1 MEHALVFLPLLGSI
15 ISGFFGR
22 YIGDRNSEIVTSL
35 FVTISA
41 VLSLIIFYEVT
52 INNYENNLVII
63 TWINSGLLDV
73 NWSIKVDTV
82 SSVMLVVVCLVSS
95 IVHIYSIGYMS
106 HDPHKTRFMAY
117 LSLFTFAMLM
127 LVTSDNFLQLFF
139 GWEGVGLCSYFL
151 IGFWFKKD
159 SANAAAIKAFIVNRV
174 GDFGFALGIFL
185 IFYVFGTV
193 NYDEV
198 FSQIPQ
204 SINKEISFLGMNLK
218 VVDLICILL
227 FIGAMGKSA
236 QFLLHTWLPDAM
248 EGPTP
253 VSALIHAA
261 TMVTAGVF
269 LVVRCS
275 PIFEYSQIAL
285 NIICV
290 VGMTTAFF
298 AATVALVQ
306 NDIKK
311 IIAYS
316 TCSQLG
322 YMFFAAGVGAYNVAM
337 FHLFTHAFFKALL
350 FLGSGSVIHS
360 FKGEQDIRNMG
371 GVWKKMP
378 YTWILMIIGTL
389 ALTGFPFLS
398 GYYSKDAIIEFA
410 YLKGN
415 TVGYY
420 AVAVGIFTALL
431 TAIYSWRL
439 IFKTFHSNYENK
451 KLKIETIHESSYV
464 MLLPLTIL
472 AFGSIFTGFFFKELF
487 IGYSSSNDFWAN
499 SIKFL
504 SPLSAHH
511 PPLWI
516 VYLTPVVV
524 VLSIPVS
531 YYLFLKNKNITNW
544 LVKEN
549 KPLYNFL
556 LNKWYFDELYDYL
569 FIRPIK
575 TLGIFFWKIIDIQT
589 IDRFGPD
596 GISSLIKKLSN
607 KAVKFQS
614 GFIYQYAFI
623 ILLGFSAFLT
633 YLIII

>member
-73 NWSIKVDTV
+73 NWSIKVDTL

-204 SINKEISFLGMNLK
+204 SINKEISFLGMDLK

-236 QFLLHTWLPDAM
+236 QFLLHTWLLMPW
-248 EGPTP
+248 
-253 VSALIHAA
+253 
-261 TMVTAGVF
+261 
-269 LVVRCS
+269 
-275 PIFEYSQIAL
+275 
-285 NIICV
+285 
-290 VGMTTAFF
+290 
-298 AATVALVQ
+298 
-306 NDIKK
+306 
-311 IIAYS
+311 
-316 TCSQLG
+316 
-322 YMFFAAGVGAYNVAM
+322 
-337 FHLFTHAFFKALL
+337 KAL
-350 FLGSGSVIHS
+350 H
-360 FKGEQDIRNMG
+360 Q
-371 GVWKKMP
+371 
-378 YTWILMIIGTL
+378 
-389 ALTGFPFLS
+389 
-398 GYYSKDAIIEFA
+398 
-410 YLKGN
+410 YL
-415 TVGYY
+415 
-420 AVAVGIFTALL
+420 
-431 TAIYSWRL
+431 
-439 IFKTFHSNYENK
+439 H
-451 KLKIETIHESSYV
+451 
-464 MLLPLTIL
+464 
-472 AFGSIFTGFFFKELF
+472 
-487 IGYSSSNDFWAN
+487 
-499 SIKFL
+499 
-504 SPLSAHH
+504 
-511 PPLWI
+511 
-516 VYLTPVVV
+516 
-524 VLSIPVS
+524 
-531 YYLFLKNKNITNW
+531 
-544 LVKEN
+544 
-549 KPLYNFL
+549 
-556 LNKWYFDELYDYL
+556 
-569 FIRPIK
+569 
-575 TLGIFFWKIIDIQT
+575 
-589 IDRFGPD
+589 
-596 GISSLIKKLSN
+596 
-607 KAVKFQS
+607 
-614 GFIYQYAFI
+614 
-623 ILLGFSAFLT
+623 
-633 YLIII
+633 